1 MCPYYALWTPNYKNF
16 KDTFIEFKSIKNYA
30 KDLDK
35 MLKIHEARNSSDDD
49 EIEI

>member
-1 MCPYYALWTPNYKNF
+1 MLKKFAVKNYKNF